1 MACTGNWT
9 LPCKPSQATAEE
21 APGISGAEVP
31 AHTQAR
37 WGQQDSPGQSLET
50 KLAHVEEKGGGLGL
64 WPYLLSPLG
73 GQQLAEGFCQVSERA
88 SPSPAM
94 VLCSSEISAPPYL
107 SCPSLAISK
116 PQGCNSFR
124 ESQEHSC
131 ESLPSGGGPAL
142 PPGSRCKGTAGRV
155 AGSPLGSLAGSGK
168 MGKKAGQRPADSR
181 AITIIKTWA
190 RGRGGGGQKHS
201 IIPSPGPSTAHR
213 PCQALRHHPC
223 PAHPNSGCL
232 GPWQDFL

>member
-1 MACTGNWT
+1 M
-9 LPCKPSQATAEE
+9 
-21 APGISGAEVP
+21 
-31 AHTQAR
+31 
-37 WGQQDSPGQSLET
+37 
-50 KLAHVEEKGGGLGL
+50 EEKAGGLGL
-64 WPYLLSPLG
+64 RPYLLSPLG
-73 GQQLAEGFCQVSERA
+73 GQQLAKGFCQVSERA

-107 SCPSLAISK
+107 SCPSLTVSK

-131 ESLPSGGGPAL
+131 VSLPSGGGPAL
-142 PPGSRCKGTAGRV
+142 PPGSRCKGTVGRV
-155 AGSPLGSLAGSGK
+155 AGSPLGSLVGSGK

-190 RGRGGGGQKHS
+190 AGRGGGGQKHS
-201 IIPSPGPSTAHR
+201 IIPPPGPSTAHR
-213 PCQALRHHPC
+213 PCQALRQHPC